1 MAKKFATWI
10 GPKTYDD
17 IPALMAIPEKGKNG
31 RVFVWCPY
39 CKVWHI
45 HYKPDEGLNPRFGF
59 GHRCS
64 HCQSQSAHLSKRG
77 NLIFTTRN
85 NSPLEDTGYF
95 LKPIKLPLRINQ
107 IDEVI
112 FRQ

>member
-1 MAKKFATWI
+1 MAKKFATFL
-10 GPKTYDD
+10 GAKTYNE

-39 CKVWHI
+39 CKEWHI
-45 HYKPDEGLNPRFGF
+45 HYKPEDGLNSRFGF

-64 HCQSQSAHLSKRG
+64 HCHSESACLNKRG
-77 NLIFTTRN
+77 ELIYSTR

-107 IDEVI
+107 IDEII
-112 FRQ
+112 FKR